1 MVEMPP
7 ALPPV
12 AACEI
17 QAARDYSVPL
27 TALIAR
33 RQPVEERVIRQRT
46 AASQRPSA
54 RVYPIGLRWAQ
65 QLEFQFGAAPGSLT
79 SDQCWGARATA
90 YILRFNLEQHLYPP
104 QAEAIDP
111 FTSIPTIRVQYLDRS
126 NAQPLSF

>member
-27 TALIAR
+27 TALLAR
-33 RQPVEERVIRQRT
+33 RQTVVERVIRQ
-46 AASQRPSA
+46 AAESQKKQA
-54 RVYPIGLRWAQ
+54 NGVYPIGLRWAQ
-65 QLEFQFGAAPGSLT
+65 QLEVQFGTSPGALA

-90 YILRFNLEQHLYPP
+90 YILRFNQEQDFDRSRV
-104 QAEAIDP
+104 EATDP
-111 FTSIPTIRVQYLDRS
+111 FTNIPTIRVQYLDRS
-126 NAQPLSF
+126 NVKPLSF